1 MPGGGEAPATV
12 ADLGGDALRATGRW
26 HVRASSVHECVE
38 QLAAIWSSAAIDAEQ
53 STLGEIERQR
63 ALADPRLSPHLDV
76 PRSVRV
82 RMRTSVL
89 TLVVIAPRPE
99 TAERTMS
106 AINALHQRHPSRAI
120 VISPTDLDGP
130 SSMDAD
136 IYAECK
142 LAARTDAEVCTEQIL
157 VKVGGELSQHLA
169 RVVSPLL
176 IHDLPVVLWWPDDP
190 TFGTRQFGQVV
201 ALSNRLLV
209 DTGTFAEDGRHRLAG
224 LASIVAEGVVVS
236 DIGWLR
242 LNLWR
247 ELLAG
252 LFDHPLLMR
261 EIEHLRSVRV
271 DFARPGTAIHLARAL
286 YVCGWLAGQL
296 GWEVRRPLERADDD
310 SFRATLRGRRRE
322 IEVELRPVR
331 PPIDTES
338 HSAGSLLAI
347 DVETVRGKTSLRA
360 RVTRQRDHLLA
371 TADWNGAQV
380 TRRAGRLEPFDE
392 TPFIAEALEQPGLDR
407 LFERALIRAARL
419 RGG

>member
-1 MPGGGEAPATV
+1 
-12 ADLGGDALRATGRW
+12 
-26 HVRASSVHECVE
+26 
-38 QLAAIWSSAAIDAEQ
+38 
-53 STLGEIERQR
+53 
-63 ALADPRLSPHLDV
+63 
-76 PRSVRV
+76 
-82 RMRTSVL
+82 MRTSVL

-130 SSMDAD
+130 SSMDAH

-157 VKVGGELSQHLA
+157 IKVGGELSQHLA

-190 TFGTRQFGQVV
+190 TFGTRQFGEVV

-252 LFDHPLLMR
+252 LFDHPLLIR
-261 EIEHLRSVRV
+261 EIEHLHSVRV

-296 GWEVRRPLERADDD
+296 GWEVSRPLERGDDD
-310 SFRATLRGRRRE
+310 SFRATLRRRRRE
-322 IEVELRPVR
+322 IKVELRPVR
-331 PPIDTES
+331 PPIDTAS

-347 DVETVRGKTSLRA
+347 DVEAVRGKTSLRA

-407 LFERALIRAARL
+407 LFERALVRAARL